1 MSPIRNALL
10 VAGAAALLSGQ
21 AAYAATSSVD
31 PLVAM
36 SALASDAS
44 RAAVCAGSTAATA
57 AATAA
62 AQAAAPACV
71 LPVNAAPPPVV
82 GEAAPPPPP
91 PVVEAAAAPK
101 AIGALPLILGLAAL
115 VAIAA
120 LVLSGGNNGKGD
132 TTPVS
137 PA

>member
-1 MSPIRNALL
+1 MTRIRNVLL
-10 VAGAAALLSGQ
+10 AAGAAALLSGQ

-31 PLVAM
+31 PLVSM

-62 AQAAAPACV
+62 AQAAAPGCV
-71 LPVNAAPPPVV
+71 LPVNAAPPAVV
-82 GEAAPPPPP
+82 GEAPPPPP

-101 AIGALPLILGLAAL
+101 AIGTLPLLLGLAAI
-115 VAIAA
+115 VALAA
-120 LVLSGGNNGKGD
+120 LLLSDNGNGHGD
-132 TTPVS
+132 TTPIS